1 MLSRFERKLLSA
13 KDGMDKKEI
22 QQVIINLKKRLKKF
36 EGILD
41 SYSNARGDSKKE
53 KNRRREI
60 GKARAIARMR
70 KAKALGKKGV
80 KYVPAVAL
88 VNAIKKRR
96 AKKRMDGGSE
106 MPEDREMNE
115 IPVQKGLDAK
125 YSTNRIEVPAET
137 TTGFDGRT
145 GFIGIDDQD
154 DFDAPEGRKFDL
166 KFSSAEGDFL
176 SAEGDKKPKVNY
188 GAIIIGIGVGAL
200 AIYLLNKYKVLETK

>member
-1 MLSRFERKLLSA
+1 MLARFERRLLSA
-13 KDGMDKKEI
+13 KDGMDKREI
-22 QQVIINLKKRLKKF
+22 QQVIINLKKRLNKF

-41 SYSNARGDSKKE
+41 SYSNAKGNSKKE

-60 GKARAIARMR
+60 RKARSVARMN

-80 KYVPAVAL
+80 KYIPAVAL

-106 MPEDREMNE
+106 QPEDREMNE
-115 IPVQKGLDAK
+115 IPVESGLDAQ
-125 YSTNRIEVPAET
+125 YSDNRIEVPAET

-145 GFIGIDDQD
+145 GFIGIDDQN
-154 DFDAPEGRKFDL
+154 DFDAPEERKFDL
-166 KFSSAEGDFL
+166 KFSSAEGD
-176 SAEGDKKPKVNY
+176 KKPKINY